1 MFRYDGQM
9 TKPKKETAEAKLNR
23 EIKQLEREI
32 AALEKEIKQLDTET
46 AKS

>member
-9 TKPKKETAEAKLNR
+9 TKPKQETAEAKLNR

-32 AALEKEIKQLDTET
+32 AALEKEIAQLETE
-46 AKS
+46 S